1 MRPEVMGDR
10 VKRLMLAVGITKPG
24 SCHLFRHTFATHLL
38 EAGCDMR
45 LIQGM
50 LGHAGPEMTARYAQV
65 GARQLAAAHAVYHPA
80 AGAGDKPAP
89 AADSLGPAHG

>member
-1 MRPEVMGDR
+1 
-10 VKRLMLAVGITKPG
+10 
-24 SCHLFRHTFATHLL
+24 
-38 EAGCDMR
+38 MR